1 MCMSIFSQS
10 TDEYTH
16 QLVIDIESGSVG
28 GSWVRLN
35 VENTSE
41 LGTFK
46 IKKEQSSSKGVR
58 RIKAVLQ

>member
-1 MCMSIFSQS
+1 MSIFSQS

-28 GSWVRLN
+28 GSWVRLH